1 VAFNQQDQ
9 ASNFMKIEL
18 NGYKKLLTEVQK
30 SIQKTEKNIVESVN
44 RQKILMSWEVG
55 KIIEKH
61 LSENKQAEYGKKLLT
76 QLAKDTPIKERALY
90 QMRAFYKAYPTL
102 PKNEND
108 LSWSHYRSLAS
119 VKNEETR
126 QYLEDLSVE
135 NHLEANELQKE
146 ISKTKPRATKVVPQK
161 IAQLTC
167 KRGKLFTYKIATL
180 RDGEKISVDC
190 GFNIFTEVKTS
201 LKAEEI
207 VESVKKGEGFSL
219 KKSATK
225 PEQMHTYKAYLDRV
239 VDGDTLHV
247 TLDLG
252 FKIEHREIL
261 RLAKIN
267 APEFDTVDGK
277 LSGEALRKILKDVP
291 FLIIKTNKTDIYGRY
306 IADVFFSDS
315 GETSAQ
321 KVADQGIYL
330 NQLLLDRR
338 LVWEY

>member
-1 VAFNQQDQ
+1 
-9 ASNFMKIEL
+9 MKIVL

-30 SIQKTEKNIVESVN
+30 TIQKTETKIVQTVN
-44 RQKILMSWEVG
+44 QQKILMCWQVG
-55 KIIEKH
+55 KIIDEHLEK
-61 LSENKQAEYGKKLLT
+61 NDRAEYGKKLLT
-76 QLAKDTPIKERALY
+76 QLSQDVSISDKSLY

-119 VKNEETR
+119 VKNDETR
-126 QYLEDLSVE
+126 KYLEDLSVE

-146 ISKTKPRATKVVPQK
+146 ISKTKPRVVKAAPK
-161 IAQLTC
+161 KMAQLTC
-167 KRGKLFTYKIATL
+167 KRGKLFTYKIAAL
-180 RDGEKISVDC
+180 PASEKIFVDC
-190 GFNIFTEVKTS
+190 GFNIFTEIKTS
-201 LKAEEI
+201 LKAEET
-207 VESVKKGEGFSL
+207 VELVKKGENFSL
-219 KKSATK
+219 KKSSAK
-225 PEQMHTYKAYLDRV
+225 PDQMHTYKAFLDRV

-252 FKIEHREIL
+252 FKIQHREIL

-267 APEFDTVDGK
+267 APESDTVDGR
-277 LSGEALRKILKDVP
+277 LSAEALRKILKDVP

-315 GETSAQ
+315 GESNAQ